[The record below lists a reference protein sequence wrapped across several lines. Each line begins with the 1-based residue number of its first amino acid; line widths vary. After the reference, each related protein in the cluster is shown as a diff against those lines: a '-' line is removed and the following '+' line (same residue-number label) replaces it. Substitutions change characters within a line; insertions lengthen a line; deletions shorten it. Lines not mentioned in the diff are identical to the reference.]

1 MSEHET
7 SDSEYYS
14 EEDDEKIE
22 INTQITT
29 TSIRSFYDQFLK
41 NNNLL
46 LNPEYQRDFCW
57 SKEKMC
63 TFINTIMKNWL
74 VPNFVVYK
82 LSKSELS
89 DNEHSYECIDGQH
102 RLKTIKYFIEND
114 NLYWKNNNER
124 IMYNN
129 DSEILKDL
137 SKRTKTRHRNFTKEE
152 FNTFNDYQLC
162 INIITSNNK
171 KPLNIK
177 TKCSIFN
184 LLQNGEKVATY
195 VKLRNLQHPVTTC
208 IRQNKLLDF
217 INDIHFI
224 NKLNIRKMRNNLNF
238 LMFYLIKTFL
248 ILDKKNLEMSFL
260 DINIKKYLH
269 ANEGEGF
276 PITKIKNN
284 IDELLINVKE
294 ILLFICNN
302 PKIELIIIELS
313 YIFICIYANY
323 GLEKLDNLIKIKD
336 VFNKYNDIKKYKN
349 NNDMIKTYYSIIKLI
364 K

>member
-1 MSEHET
+1 
-7 SDSEYYS
+7 
-14 EEDDEKIE
+14 
-22 INTQITT
+22 
-29 TSIRSFYDQFLK
+29 
-41 NNNLL
+41 
-46 LNPEYQRDFCW
+46 
-57 SKEKMC
+57 
-63 TFINTIMKNWL
+63 
-74 VPNFVVYK
+74 
-82 LSKSELS
+82 
-89 DNEHSYECIDGQH
+89 
-102 RLKTIKYFIEND
+102 
-114 NLYWKNNNER
+114 
-124 IMYNN
+124 
-129 DSEILKDL
+129 
-137 SKRTKTRHRNFTKEE
+137 
-152 FNTFNDYQLC
+152 
-162 INIITSNNK
+162 
-171 KPLNIK
+171 
-177 TKCSIFN
+177 
-184 LLQNGEKVATY
+184 
-195 VKLRNLQHPVTTC
+195 
-208 IRQNKLLDF
+208 
-217 INDIHFI
+217 
-224 NKLNIRKMRNNLNF
+224 MRNNLNF